1 MGIFDAMIGKKSN
14 DQSPT
19 FSVELP
25 LGCLS
30 TTYLG
35 IRRPEEKRH
44 RPSSGFLDVA
54 LSPWRAGP
62 WAMRSPSWS
71 WLHDEI
77 AHRVMASGSAGGVI
91 LFGDDF
97 SIENT
102 LSSFKKTSDKM
113 YLEIDLTRAM
123 ERWSVSAL
131 TGAEPGYIGH
141 SPEGSEFSKKLAVI
155 VSLMLEWKGGHL
167 AHRPC
172 PVVVFKNLHRASP
185 EVQQIVEKLAT
196 SGELPLP
203 SGNNIKCECLL
214 VVGTCPGI
222 YPRWDEP
229 SSAVRFMESTVHP
242 NGQRLLLDP
251 SVAETFFPMVF
262 PPPVIGGFVSA
273 ASMHIGRLWSRSLP
287 SGTLVHHRIVAGPI
301 LTERVLTS
309 ASLDREDTRLSKMV
323 EKIDRSARQL
333 LPTIPLS
340 ELPHSLVVP
349 SRWCIMVEEEQGK
362 LWAEACPVEEIAEQ
376 SLRINVPAPVAE
388 SLGISVPA
396 SLSWRNPF
404 ASRLME
410 ELVIGQSSTTTDI
423 VEKIDLFAATPDRH
437 RALFSGLLLGPTGTG
452 KTFLAKTLAD
462 VYGRHLIKI
471 DCSTLQD
478 ESMLQEAIF
487 GFGPE
492 SLSSQLALH
501 RASVVLLD
509 EIDKA
514 HRSVWF
520 LLMQALDEGVM
531 KSSLGRDDVRLG
543 KSVVLATSN
552 QLAEE
557 LGSNASQ
564 FGALPRQDVDAALR
578 QVLKNCETIN
588 EACVERFDA
597 IYFLAPL
604 RGDCAV
610 QLWAR
615 VLREEFGLSAHP
627 ETVSM
632 LMNQHGDVLGSSG
645 ARAVKRACA
654 EITTRAHEWGMK
666 IEDGVLLPTSG
677 TPPMSRRQ
685 KLWLEASEKSTNF
698 QEASTH
704 PWAAELI
711 QDMFIVNA
719 GKTSP
724 KSPQASILLIGP
736 PGSGKTYLPQELSR
750 RLGKGEALMVDCGTS
765 SSLEES
771 TSHLFGEPGVRRGY
785 LTESLLHQP
794 DRVVI
799 FDEIDK
805 APSGLLDQLLSL
817 LDQGR
822 VVDRYAGQPVDM
834 KQAAFFFTSNSLSS
848 EMQELCELV
857 GDPTPDPDIPRL
869 PPASACATAAKLLE
883 DRAVMRPEQISRL
896 DLVVPFGLPTESGII
911 DHSARVIEGILE
923 EYGLPASLVSQLA
936 EAMPKNLIRSLDSRA
951 IKREA
956 SRLASDLARRQR
968 KGLDNN
974 TSMEETLQ
982 SFDQHEEA
990 QGKFAC
996 ATLGT

>member
-1 MGIFDAMIGKKSN
+1 MNGKKAS

-19 FSVELP
+19 VSVQLA
-25 LGCLS
+25 LGCLG

-44 RPSSGFLDVA
+44 RASSAFLDVV
-54 LSPWRAGP
+54 LSPWRAGA
-62 WAMRSPSWS
+62 WAMRSPSWT
-71 WLHDEI
+71 WMHDEV
-77 AHRVMASGSAGGVI
+77 AHRMSATGSAGGIV

-102 LSSFKKTSDKM
+102 LASFRKSADRM
-113 YLEIDLTRAM
+113 YLEIDLTRAVD
-123 ERWSVSAL
+123 RWSISTL

-141 SPEGSEFSKKLAVI
+141 SPEGSEFSKKLASI
-155 VSLMLEWKGGHL
+155 ASFMAEWKGGHP

-172 PVVVFKNLHRASP
+172 PIVVFRNLHRASI
-185 EVQQIVEKLAT
+185 EVQQVVEKLAS

-203 SGNNIKCECLL
+203 SGNAVKCECLM
-214 VVGTCPGI
+214 VAATCPGV
-222 YPRWDEP
+222 YPKWDEP

-251 SVAETFFPMVF
+251 SVAESFFPMVF
-262 PPPVIGGFVSA
+262 PPPVISGFVSA
-273 ASMHIGRLWSRSLP
+273 VSMHVGRLWAKALP
-287 SGTLVHHRIVAGPI
+287 SGTLVHHRIVAGPS
-301 LTERVLTS
+301 LTERILSS
-309 ASLDREDTRLSKMV
+309 ASLDREDTRMSKLV
-323 EKIDRSARQL
+323 EKIDLTARQV
-333 LPTIPLS
+333 LPSIPNAP
-340 ELPHSLVVP
+340 LPASLVVP
-349 SRWCIMVEEEQGK
+349 SRWCIMVEEEQGR

-376 SLRINVPAPVAE
+376 PLRINVPATVAE
-388 SLGISVPA
+388 SLGVSVPA

-404 ASRLME
+404 ASRWME
-410 ELVIGQSSTTTDI
+410 EVVIGQSVTTTDI
-423 VEKIDLFAATPDRH
+423 VEKIDLFAATPERP

-452 KTFLAKTLAD
+452 KTFLAKKLAEA
-462 VYGRHLIKI
+462 YGRHLIKI

-492 SLSSQLALH
+492 SLASQLALH

-509 EIDKA
+509 EVDKA
-514 HRSVWF
+514 HRSIWF

-531 KSSLGRDDVRLG
+531 KSSMGRDEVRLS

-557 LGSNASQ
+557 LGNNASQ
-564 FGALPRQDVDAALR
+564 FSSLPRQDVDAALR
-578 QVLKNCETIN
+578 QILRTCETIH

-597 IYFLAPL
+597 IYYLAPL
-604 RGDCAV
+604 RGDFAV
-610 QLWAR
+610 QLWSR
-615 VLREEFGLSAHP
+615 VLREEFGLLANP
-627 ETVSM
+627 ETVTM
-632 LMNQHGDVLGSSG
+632 LMEQHGDVLGTSG

-666 IEDGVLLPTSG
+666 IEDGTLLPLSG
-677 TPPMSRRQ
+677 SLPLSRRQ
-685 KLWLEASEKSTNF
+685 KLWLEVSEKSSNF
-698 QEASTH
+698 QESSTH
-704 PWAAELI
+704 AWAAELI
-711 QDMFIVNA
+711 QDVFVVNA

-765 SSLEES
+765 PSLEES

-785 LTESLLHQP
+785 LTESLIHQP
-794 DRVVI
+794 DRIVI

-805 APSGLLDQLLSL
+805 APQGLLDQLLSV

-822 VVDRYAGQPVDM
+822 VVDRYASQPVDM

-857 GDPTPDPDIPRL
+857 GDRPTAVEQPSL
-869 PPASACATAAKLLE
+869 PPADACTTAAKLLE
-883 DRAVMRPEQISRL
+883 ERAVMRPEQISRL

-911 DHSARVIEGILE
+911 DHSSRIVEGVLE
-923 EYGLPASLVSQLA
+923 EYGLPSSMVAQISA
-936 EAMPKNLIRSLDSRA
+936 AMSPDLLRSLDSRS

-956 SRLASDLARRQR
+956 SKLASDHSRRQR
-968 KGLDNN
+968 LGLDNASN
-974 TSMEETLQ
+974 LSENHL
-982 SFDQHEEA
+982 SSLPHEKNY
-990 QGKFAC
+990 GKAVC
-996 ATLGT
+996 VAGAS

>member
-1 MGIFDAMIGKKSN
+1 
-14 DQSPT
+14 
-19 FSVELP
+19 
-25 LGCLS
+25 
-30 TTYLG
+30 
-35 IRRPEEKRH
+35 
-44 RPSSGFLDVA
+44 
-54 LSPWRAGP
+54 
-62 WAMRSPSWS
+62 MRSPSWS
-71 WLHDEI
+71 WVHDEI
-77 AHRVMASGSAGGVI
+77 AHRMMASGSAGGI
-91 LFGDDF
+91 MLFGDDF

-102 LSSFKKTSDKM
+102 LASLKRTADKM
-113 YLEIDLTRAM
+113 YLEIDLTRAVD
-123 ERWSVSAL
+123 RWSINTL

-141 SPEGSEFSKKLAVI
+141 SPEGSEFSKKLSAI
-155 VSLMLEWKGGHL
+155 VASVAEWKGGHL

-172 PVVVFKNLHRASP
+172 PVIVFRNIHRASS
-185 EVQQIVEKLAT
+185 EVQQVVEKLAT
-196 SGELPLP
+196 GGELPLP
-203 SGNNIKCECLL
+203 SGNQIKCECLL
-214 VVGTCPGI
+214 VVGTSPGV
-222 YPRWDEP
+222 YPKWDEP
-229 SSAVRFMESTVHP
+229 ASAVRFMESTVHP
-242 NGQRLLLDP
+242 SGQRLLLDP
-251 SVAETFFPMVF
+251 SIAETFFPMVF
-262 PPPVIGGFVSA
+262 PPPVIGSFISA
-273 ASMHIGRLWSRSLP
+273 ASMHIGRLWAKTLP
-287 SGTLVHHRIVAGPI
+287 QGTLAHHRIVAGPV
-301 LTERVLTS
+301 LTEKILS
-309 ASLDREDTRLSKMV
+309 ASSLDREDTRLSKMA
-323 EKIDRSARQL
+323 EKIDRTARQVL
-333 LPTIPLS
+333 SSIPNATLPS
-340 ELPHSLVVP
+340 SLVVP
-349 SRWCIMVEEEQGK
+349 SRWCVMVEEEKGQ
-362 LWAEACPVEEIAEQ
+362 LWAENCPVEEIADHQ
-376 SLRINVPAPVAE
+376 MRINIPASVAE
-388 SLGISVPA
+388 SLGVSVPA

-404 ASRLME
+404 ASRLMGE
-410 ELVIGQSSTTTDI
+410 VVIGQSSTTTDI
-423 VEKIDLFAATPDRH
+423 VEKIDLFAATPERK

-452 KTFLAKTLAD
+452 KTFLSKTLAD

-492 SLSSQLALH
+492 SLASQLALH

-531 KSSLGRDDVRLG
+531 KSSLGREDVRLS

-557 LGSNASQ
+557 LGNNSVQ
-564 FGALPRQDVDAALR
+564 FSTLPRQDVDSALR
-578 QVLKNCETIN
+578 QILKNCETVN

-597 IYFLAPL
+597 IYYLSPL

-610 QLWAR
+610 QLWGR
-615 VLREEFGLSAHP
+615 VLREDFGLHANP

-632 LMNQHGDVLGSSG
+632 LMSQHGDVLGTSG

-666 IEDGVLLPTSG
+666 IEDGVLLPSSG
-677 TPPMSRRQ
+677 TPPLSRRQ
-685 KLWLEASEKSTNF
+685 KLWLEVSEKTFNF

-704 PWAAELI
+704 AWAAELI
-711 QDMFIVNA
+711 QDVFVVNA

-765 SSLEES
+765 PSLEES

-805 APSGLLDQLLSL
+805 APSGLLDQLLSV

-857 GDPTPDPDIPRL
+857 GDPEPDPTHPRL
-869 PPASACATAAKLLE
+869 PPSDACHHASRLLQE
-883 DRAVMRPEQISRL
+883 RAIMRPEQISRL
-896 DLVVPFGLPTESGII
+896 DLVVPFGLPTESGIM
-911 DHSARVIEGILE
+911 DHSARIVEGVLE
-923 EYGLPASLVSQLA
+923 EYGLPSSLVSVLA
-936 EAMPKNLIRSLDSRA
+936 ESMPQNLLRSLDSRS
-951 IKREA
+951 IKRES

-968 KGLDNN
+968 MGLDNA
-974 TSMEETLQ
+974 SPVEETPLE
-982 SFDQHEEA
+982 SRQHEKYHE
-990 QGKFAC
+990 KVAC
-996 ATLGT
+996 VVSGA